1 MDVDVGSHGGGGGV
15 GLVMSNR
22 RSSAACTV
30 SVSRGRQVAVVVA
43 TAAITPRSS
52 SLPPPSL
59 LGVVLTIVV
68 VILAVTVVVI
78 LSVVV
83 VGVVLTPLLPVARLH
98 THAPGLGHAS
108 RRLGTEDPAWLE
120 YRGDER
126 QGKSS
131 KNGFKFS
138 VHTRSAGSLWIIFE
152 LIFAYSAF
160 AAASLLIVLRIF
172 AIWDGNKIAV
182 SIAMSAWFT
191 NVAFLIHDITK
202 LRATWVPVPGVCAV
216 LNIESS
222 KNTVILTLV
231 TDVILCL
238 TMLVGLLRLRQ
249 NGTTMVALW
258 NFLWRQGLICVFLAT
273 VVQIVPT
280 VFISLNLNDPFDL
293 MFQTPSLIVM
303 SIAATRMYRSLTDF
317 TSTSGLL
324 DSTQTRSGRTTT
336 SEPKR
341 ISTAPIPLDRIGMEV
356 AVHRSYEEDSCRCM
370 RTNIALDI
378 ALSAATPYSTT
389 ATIHNIDTISFGAT
403 APVIVIVISA
413 VLYYLLPT
421 LAPHGHLPVV
431 ICPNTPRE
439 YMQAIP
445 LPHRHPST
453 SANASPPATPALR
466 APKLLAAALPTY
478 KTFS

>member
-1 MDVDVGSHGGGGGV
+1 MANMIYSLTRV
-15 GLVMSNR
+15 
-22 RSSAACTV
+22 CTL
-30 SVSRGRQVAVVVA
+30 VAVILNMLGFDA
-43 TAAITPRSS
+43 SS
-52 SLPPPSL
+52 P
-59 LGVVLTIVV
+59 INC
-68 VILAVTVVVI
+68 
-78 LSVVV
+78 
-83 VGVVLTPLLPVARLH
+83 H
-98 THAPGLGHAS
+98 
-108 RRLGTEDPAWLE
+108 
-120 YRGDER
+120 
-126 QGKSS
+126 
-131 KNGFKFS
+131 
-138 VHTRSAGSLWIIFE
+138 LWIVFE

-182 SIAMSAWFT
+182 SIAMSAWLT

-249 NGTTMVALW
+249 NGTTMVVLW
-258 NFLWRQGLICVFLAT
+258 NFFWRQGLIWVFLAT

-280 VFISLNLNDPFDL
+280 VFNSLNLNDPFDL

-317 TSTSGLL
+317 TSTSGLYVLLLPPFCPHANRGRRRSL

-356 AVHRSYEEDSCRCM
+356 AVHRSYEEDYPPVHADRYSSYVS
-370 RTNIALDI
+370 TDSHSQDKPPALD
-378 ALSAATPYSTT
+378 ADNDLENGVKA
-389 ATIHNIDTISFGAT
+389 
-403 APVIVIVISA
+403 
-413 VLYYLLPT
+413 
-421 LAPHGHLPVV
+421 
-431 ICPNTPRE
+431 
-439 YMQAIP
+439 
-445 LPHRHPST
+445 
-453 SANASPPATPALR
+453 
-466 APKLLAAALPTY
+466 
-478 KTFS
+478 

>member
-1 MDVDVGSHGGGGGV
+1 MHINIVVHSDSEHSRPEELKSH
-15 GLVMSNR
+15 
-22 RSSAACTV
+22 
-30 SVSRGRQVAVVVA
+30 
-43 TAAITPRSS
+43 
-52 SLPPPSL
+52 PPPPPPLFTPSL
-59 LGVVLTIVV
+59 AKERLDVALLVVL
-68 VILAVTVVVI
+68 ILTTVPTTA
-78 LSVVV
+78 
-83 VGVVLTPLLPVARLH
+83 VGVESVQAMSHPIFGASWGRCTFTLRIYSLTRRLKSDQLSCAYHFRPSYARL
-98 THAPGLGHAS
+98 T
-108 RRLGTEDPAWLE
+108 
-120 YRGDER
+120 
-126 QGKSS
+126 
-131 KNGFKFS
+131 
-138 VHTRSAGSLWIIFE
+138 SAKLWIIFE

-172 AIWDGNKIAV
+172 AIWDGNKTAV
-182 SIAMSAWFT
+182 SIAMSAWLT
-191 NVAFLIHDITK
+191 NFAFLVHDITE

-258 NFLWRQGLICVFLAT
+258 NFLWRQGLIWVFLAT

-293 MFQTPSLIVM
+293 MFQTPSFIVM

-356 AVHRSYEEDSCRCM
+356 AVHRSYEEDYPPVHADRYSSYVS
-370 RTNIALDI
+370 TDSHSQDKPPALD
-378 ALSAATPYSTT
+378 ADNDLENGVKA
-389 ATIHNIDTISFGAT
+389 
-403 APVIVIVISA
+403 
-413 VLYYLLPT
+413 
-421 LAPHGHLPVV
+421 
-431 ICPNTPRE
+431 
-439 YMQAIP
+439 
-445 LPHRHPST
+445 
-453 SANASPPATPALR
+453 
-466 APKLLAAALPTY
+466 
-478 KTFS
+478 